1 MLSRIYSCAVIGLDG
16 VVVEVEVDICPGL
29 PGMDIVGLPD
39 KAVQESRNR
48 VQAAIKNAGLTIPR
62 ARMVVNLAPA
72 SIRKEGPAYDL
83 PIALGI
89 MLLTGELEPEQVAGT
104 LVVGE
109 LSLDGAVRHTRGV
122 LPMAALARQ
131 KGFKTLIVPAADAP
145 EAALVPGLEI
155 IPVVNLS
162 ELHAHLTGF
171 HRLTPQL
178 PISADAID
186 PTVQTDFCDIK
197 GQEHVKRALEV
208 AASGGHNVLMVG
220 APGAGKTLLARA
232 LPAILPRMSIDEALD
247 VTRIYSVADQLPP
260 DVPLV
265 RTRPF
270 RAPHHTISHA
280 GLVGG
285 GNWPHPGEVSLAHRG
300 VLFLDELP
308 EFGPRVLEVM
318 RQPIEDKI
326 VTISRAQ
333 GSLTFPASFQL
344 IAAMNPCPCGYA
356 NDPVKACTCSAGTVT
371 KYQKRISGPLLDR
384 IDIHISV
391 PRVEYE
397 KLSDSRLGEKSSV
410 VQARVEAARQIQ
422 RKRFEGTEVAC
433 NADMHPA
440 EVRQYC
446 AMDDTCR
453 TLMKTAMQQ
462 LQLSARAYHRVLK
475 LARTIADL
483 AGAEKIAP
491 AHLAE
496 ALQYRPRMDV

>member
-89 MLLTGELEPEQVAGT
+89 MLLTGDLEPEQVAGT

-131 KGFKTLIVPAADAP
+131 KGFKCLIVPASDAP

-208 AASGGHNVLMVG
+208 AAAGGHNVLMVG
-220 APGAGKTLLARA
+220 PINQRYFRHRQFLYFRTNRLL
-232 LPAILPRMSIDEALD
+232 S
-247 VTRIYSVADQLPP
+247 
-260 DVPLV
+260 
-265 RTRPF
+265 
-270 RAPHHTISHA
+270 
-280 GLVGG
+280 
-285 GNWPHPGEVSLAHRG
+285 
-300 VLFLDELP
+300 
-308 EFGPRVLEVM
+308 
-318 RQPIEDKI
+318 
-326 VTISRAQ
+326 
-333 GSLTFPASFQL
+333 
-344 IAAMNPCPCGYA
+344 
-356 NDPVKACTCSAGTVT
+356 
-371 KYQKRISGPLLDR
+371 
-384 IDIHISV
+384 
-391 PRVEYE
+391 
-397 KLSDSRLGEKSSV
+397 
-410 VQARVEAARQIQ
+410 
-422 RKRFEGTEVAC
+422 
-433 NADMHPA
+433 
-440 EVRQYC
+440 
-446 AMDDTCR
+446 
-453 TLMKTAMQQ
+453 
-462 LQLSARAYHRVLK
+462 
-475 LARTIADL
+475 
-483 AGAEKIAP
+483 
-491 AHLAE
+491 
-496 ALQYRPRMDV
+496 